1 MEKQLDSPI
10 LALQKQRQLLQM
22 EYEAEKEEFRQQT
35 EQMGL
40 QRKIKRGDVW
50 FPLTVSK
57 TYYNSLN
64 QLVVEVF
71 RTCDEEVEHNYEPGR
86 SVAFFTIQSD
96 GTALTGSTRQP
107 SKLRYFPFTATVSYV
122 DGDRMVV
129 SLPDSAQLIDI
140 QGSGQVGV
148 QLFFD
153 ETSYR
158 TMFQALDRVM
168 RAKGRLGYLRD
179 LF

>member
-64 QLVVEVF
+64 QRVIEVL
-71 RTCDEEVEHNYEPGR
+71 RQTDEDIEHNFEYLEL
-86 SVAFFTIQSD
+86 SD
-96 GTALTGSTRQP
+96 
-107 SKLRYFPFTATVSYV
+107 
-122 DGDRMVV
+122 
-129 SLPDSAQLIDI
+129 
-140 QGSGQVGV
+140 
-148 QLFFD
+148 
-153 ETSYR
+153 
-158 TMFQALDRVM
+158 QAIL
-168 RAKGRLGYLRD
+168 
-179 LF
+179 